1 MAILP
6 AASSFHSGTTT
17 TWRSPNGLH
26 EHCIDHVAF
35 PHMSLPNCTFS
46 GVLED
51 FDLGNGLHDH
61 FALLDADDLQDREQI
76 IYNCVKGRVLTWE
89 ILQRTLNGLRAEATE
104 HDVAVLL
111 FDMAQFHELLQKFAT
126 HTSWPFLNEEI
137 EAGQGHWNR
146 EVHTLVGFCIQE
158 AHDPRRSELHS
169 PVPRGFGK
177 ERFSLHLFSGR
188 RRTETLSSSS
198 TSWLLLMASS
208 FKSYSWTWS

>member
-1 MAILP
+1 
-6 AASSFHSGTTT
+6 
-17 TWRSPNGLH
+17 
-26 EHCIDHVAF
+26 
-35 PHMSLPNCTFS
+35 MSLPNCTFS
-46 GVLED
+46 FFLED

-76 IYNCVKGRVLTWE
+76 VYNCVKGRVLTWE
-89 ILQRTLNGLRAEATE
+89 LLQRTLNGLRAEATE
-104 HDVAVLL
+104 HDVAVLP

-146 EVHTLVGFCIQE
+146 EGHTLVGFCIQE

-177 ERFSLHLFSGR
+177 ERFFLHLFSGR
-188 RRTETLSSSS
+188 RRRGDFELRAWQITKDVPTS
-198 TSWLLLMASS
+198 TSIGRNQAGG
-208 FKSYSWTWS
+208 WSTAALKEYPPALNCAWAV